1 MSVDFKDLERRMDGA
16 INVLKEEFAGLRGG
30 RATAAVLDPVMV
42 EAYGAMTPLN
52 QLGSVGVP
60 EPRMLSV
67 QVWDQNLVPAVD
79 KAIRNSGLGFN
90 PMIDGNLLRIPM
102 PPLNEERRAELAK
115 LAGKYAESARIAVR
129 NIRRDGMDELKKME
143 KASEIGKDEH
153 KNLNGKVQD
162 LTDKKITQ
170 IDEMLSKK
178 EEEVMQV

>member
-129 NIRRDGMDELKKME
+129 NIRRDGMDELKKWRRPAKLARMN
-143 KASEIGKDEH
+143 I
-153 KNLNGKVQD
+153 
-162 LTDKKITQ
+162 KI
-170 IDEMLSKK
+170 
-178 EEEVMQV
+178 